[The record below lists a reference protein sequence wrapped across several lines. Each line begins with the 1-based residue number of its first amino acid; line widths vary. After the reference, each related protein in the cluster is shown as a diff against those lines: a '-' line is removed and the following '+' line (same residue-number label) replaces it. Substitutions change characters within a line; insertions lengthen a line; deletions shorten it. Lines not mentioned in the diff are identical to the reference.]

1 MTGTPRSTTDAP
13 IKCSNY
19 YQIFNFDG
27 SFLHESKSRS
37 ATPQLHEVMNQEH
50 PERVQLTVRAEDS
63 QEVFEIIAEL
73 KIVRIQDHRYER
85 NDTQSRQRNLK
96 DARKN
101 KKFLGHLK
109 QYQSQSQRNKAEEE
123 EAMTENVPGT
133 PINQWG

>member
-1 MTGTPRSTTDAP
+1 MTGTPQSTTDTLP
-13 IKCSNY
+13 NCRNY

-37 ATPQLHEVMNQEH
+37 ASPQLYEVMSQEH

-63 QEVFEIIAEL
+63 QEVFEVIAEL

-85 NDTQSRQRNLK
+85 DDNQSRQRNLK

-101 KKFLGHLK
+101 KKFLGHLTK
-109 QYQSQSQRNKAEEE
+109 YQPQSQRKKAEEE
-123 EAMTENVPGT
+123 PKAEEVLGT